1 MMHAMHSNIESPDR
15 GFAVDTTFVLFFLA
29 LDLGLSFGSF
39 GFDDVLSILTLAAFV
54 TVPYLLP
61 SNGEK
66 PDFESWAFGRTLI
79 ALFGLA
85 LGVAFKQSLGTV
97 LPIGFGYL
105 PMTLLIVS
113 ATASC
118 YLQLFSI
125 MRFRLVK

>member
-1 MMHAMHSNIESPDR
+1 MMHTMHSNIESPDR

-39 GFDDVLSILTLAAFV
+39 GFDDVLSILTIAAFV
-54 TVPYLLP
+54 TIPYLLP
-61 SNGEK
+61 ANGEK
-66 PDFESWAFGRTLI
+66 PEFRSWAFGRSLI

-85 LGVAFKQSLGTV
+85 LGVAFSQSLGTV
-97 LPIGFGYL
+97 LPVGFGYM

-118 YLQLFSI
+118 YMQLFSM

>member
-1 MMHAMHSNIESPDR
+1 MMHTMHSNIEAPDR

-39 GFDDVLSILTLAAFV
+39 GFDDILSILTLAAFV
-54 TVPYLLP
+54 TIPYLLP
-61 SNGEK
+61 SGGEK
-66 PDFESWAFGRTLI
+66 PEFKSWAAGRSLI

-85 LGVAFKQSLGTV
+85 LGVAFKQTLGTF
-97 LPIGFGYL
+97 LPEGFGYL

-118 YLQLFSI
+118 YLQLFTM

>member
-1 MMHAMHSNIESPDR
+1 MMQTMHSDIESPDR
-15 GFAVDTTFVLFFLA
+15 SFAVDTTFVLFFLA
-29 LDLGLSFGSF
+29 LDLGLSFGTF
-39 GFDDVLSILTLAAFV
+39 GLDDVLSILTLVAFV

-61 SNGEK
+61 SGGEK
-66 PDFESWAFGRTLI
+66 PEFKSWAFGRTLI

-85 LGVAFKQSLGTV
+85 LGAAFQQSLGTV
-97 LPIGFGYL
+97 LPAGFGYL

-118 YLQLFSI
+118 YMQLFSM